1 MGAIINRLTNSM
13 TNDQTAG
20 ENALSANSRVE
31 DVNMAQATVQF
42 TRDQILLQAGTSVLA
57 PRTLLALLR

>member
-1 MGAIINRLTNSM
+1 MGAIINRPTNSM